1 MKRKLR
7 ALLAGVSSALPTT
20 FSPYWRTLP
29 LGRMKMFMAGYFF
42 IGAAGGFALDLLQLN
57 ASRVAGGFFW
67 PVLVGAG
74 AMTLRTAAI
83 KSVRLV
89 PLLFLLVGVIAWLGY
104 WASHVSPLSVPV
116 AVHRRVLFDAI
127 GILVSI
133 SLGARFLLYFAGTE
147 GVASVRMQTEL
158 SLAHDIQATLVPTV
172 SFQNA
177 TFELYGKSIPSTEM
191 GGDLI
196 DVIEG
201 DSGLVAYVAD
211 ISGHGLPAGQLMGML
226 KTAMRLAVQFRQMP
240 VAALESV
247 DRVLPDL
254 KKREMFATLALLRF
268 DGSSEA
274 EYALAGHPPILHYRH
289 GCRDTAL
296 LSMEQIPLGLIP
308 GGSYASKSVIYS
320 PLDLFLM
327 VTDGITEV
335 ANVRD
340 EEFGLIRLQ
349 ELLAQH
355 AARALPEILDLI
367 MREVRQFG
375 PQQDDQSLLLLRVLD
390 PAISPAN
397 RTPKGVGS
405 PGPTWTHNGLTVNRS
420 SLTQRFLSDDPLL
433 CSLLLFGYQLCAAWH
448 A

>member
-7 ALLAGVSSALPTT
+7 TWLAGVRSVFPTT

-29 LGRMKMFMAGYFF
+29 LSRMKMFLAGYFF
-42 IGAAGGFALDLLQLN
+42 VGAAGGFALDLLQLN
-57 ASRVAGGFFW
+57 ASRVGGGFFW
-67 PVLVGAG
+67 PVLVGIG
-74 AMTLRTAAI
+74 AMTLRTAVI
-83 KSVRLV
+83 KSFRLV
-89 PLLFLLVGVIAWLGY
+89 PLLFLLVGVAAWLGY
-104 WASHVSPLSVPV
+104 RAAHISTPLPVPV
-116 AVHRRVLFDAI
+116 ALHRRVLFDAI
-127 GILVSI
+127 GILVGI
-133 SLGARFLLYFAGTE
+133 SFGARFLMYFAGTE

-196 DVIEG
+196 DVIESDG
-201 DSGLVAYVAD
+201 GLVAYVAD

-254 KKREMFATLALLRF
+254 KKREMYATLALLRF

-308 GGSYASKSVIYS
+308 GGSYVSKRVVYS
-320 PLDLFLM
+320 PRDLFLM

-349 ELLAQH
+349 ELLVQH
-355 AARALPEILDLI
+355 ATRALPEILDLI
-367 MREVRQFG
+367 MREVRRYG
-375 PQQDDQSLLLLRVLD
+375 LQQDDQSLLILRVLD
-390 PAISPAN
+390 PTISLAN
-397 RTPKGVGS
+397 
-405 PGPTWTHNGLTVNRS
+405 
-420 SLTQRFLSDDPLL
+420 
-433 CSLLLFGYQLCAAWH
+433 
-448 A
+448 